1 MRNFMRKSSTWGW
14 VLVIWTNILAN
25 CRGRDSKWLSLNFS
39 SSSSWSW
46 SNSSPRMP
54 TSHSSQTMQV
64 LRFSLFFVY
73 WSYIILKD
81 YFLILLIAVL
91 QKLFP
96 EFFKM
101 LDIAQK
107 SDEQNLESFFLPVEV
122 KENLEVILSYNEAG
136 RSPVKLF
143 ELEVSTSE
151 VILLVHRL
159 SLT

>member
-1 MRNFMRKSSTWGW
+1 M
-14 VLVIWTNILAN
+14 
-25 CRGRDSKWLSLNFS
+25 
-39 SSSSWSW
+39 
-46 SNSSPRMP
+46 
-54 TSHSSQTMQV
+54 
-64 LRFSLFFVY
+64 
-73 WSYIILKD
+73 
-81 YFLILLIAVL
+81 L

-122 KENLEVILSYNEAG
+122 KESLEVVLSHNEAD
-136 RSPVKLF
+136 RSPVKLL